1 MKHIKVTSKVKP
13 FMAASGACD
22 DCMSKMA
29 RLNSIFGIP
38 TYDKALQKCNVKTG
52 GACT

>member
-29 RLNSIFGIP
+29 RINSIFGIP
-38 TYDKALQKCNVKTG
+38 SFEKASQKCSVKTG
-52 GACT
+52 EDC